1 MIRTISTSRR
11 ECPSRL
17 PAHAAI
23 CAALALV
30 AGGPLQALGPDG
42 SGPRQAGEQAK
53 SRPPNVVFVL
63 ADDLGYGDLGVY
75 GQRLIKTPH
84 IDRLAADGMRF
95 TQFYAG
101 STVCAPSRAVLMTGR
116 HMGHVSVRGNAG
128 RQNPAIQTLRQGE
141 RTIAHV
147 MKDAGYRTGLF
158 GKWGLGEVGSSGHP
172 NRMGFDEFFG
182 YLNQSH
188 AHNYYPSF
196 LYRNSDRVPLENVPE
211 VEDKE
216 RGDGWAKKKIQY
228 SHDLIMDEAMQWL
241 EKQRGSPFFLYLSVT
256 IPHANNEATR
266 GTGDGQEVPDYGIYA
281 NEQWPNPDKGQAAM
295 ITRLDRDV
303 GRLMAKL
310 EEWGVARDT
319 IVIFTSDNGPHQE
332 GGNNPDLFDPN
343 GPLRGMKR
351 ALYEGGIRVPFIVRW
366 PARVAAGSVSS
377 FVGYFGDMYATFSDI
392 VGKPVP
398 GKLDSI
404 SILPTLAGNPDAQKQ
419 HDYLYWE
426 FYEQG
431 SRQAVRMGDFKA
443 IREPMF
449 TGPVQIYDLSADIG
463 ETKDLAAS
471 RPDLVARAVKFMEE
485 AHTPDPNWKIGVKS
499 AAAAAPSTR
508 APRAGAGRP
517 RP

>member
-1 MIRTISTSRR
+1 MIGRNRI
-11 ECPSRL
+11 L
-17 PAHAAI
+17 AHLALG
-23 CAALALV
+23 CVLAAL
-30 AGGPLQALGPDG
+30 AGGPLRAQDAA
-42 SGPRQAGEQAK
+42 QAGK
-53 SRPPNVVFVL
+53 GRPNVIFVL

-75 GQRLIKTPH
+75 GQRLIKTPN
-84 IDRLAADGMRF
+84 IDRLAGDGMRF

-128 RQNPAIQTLRQGE
+128 RQKPEIQTLRQGE
-141 RTIAHV
+141 RTIAHLL
-147 MKDAGYRTGLF
+147 KDAGYSTGLF

-172 NRMGFDEFFG
+172 NRMGFDEFYG

-196 LYRNSDRVPLENVPE
+196 LYRNSDRVPLKNVPE

-216 RGDGWAKKKIQY
+216 RGDGWAKEKVQY

-241 EKQRGSPFFLYLSVT
+241 EQQRRGPFFLYLAVT

-281 NEQWPNPDKGQAAM
+281 NEKWPNPDKGQAAM
-295 ITRLDRDV
+295 ITRLDRDM
-303 GRLMAKL
+303 GRIMAKL
-310 EEWGVARDT
+310 EEWGIARDT
-319 IVIFTSDNGPHQE
+319 IVIFSSDNGPHQE
-332 GGNNPDLFDPN
+332 GGNNPELFDPN

-366 PARVAAGSVSS
+366 PARVAAGSVSP
-377 FVGYFGDMYATFSDI
+377 FVGYFGDIYATFSDI
-392 VGKPVP
+392 VGKPSP
-398 GKLDSI
+398 ETLDSI
-404 SILPTLAGNPDAQKQ
+404 SILPTLTGNPGAQKQ
-419 HDYLYWE
+419 HEYLYWE

-449 TGPVQIYDLSADIG
+449 TGPVQIYDLSTDIG
-463 ETKDLAAS
+463 ETKDLAPS
-471 RPDLVARAVKFMEE
+471 RPDLVAKAVKFMEQ

-499 AAAAAPSTR
+499 AAGPSPGLRGLVT
-508 APRAGAGRP
+508 GAGRAHP
-517 RP
+517 